1 MRTLRTLALCALS
14 VGASLALPGL
24 ALADDTILS
33 TSSSMDGIAQDEEGS
48 DDDDFLDDL
57 LGETDGGGDSVKDEM
72 DAVRSGDIGD
82 TVGARNEEVIL
93 LADEKRERR
102 VIKTIQRKN
111 FMKIDRWELSPHVA
125 FVAND
130 PFLNRYIA
138 GAGIARHIT
147 EVFAV
152 ELTADFS
159 PDLAEGDWKP
169 LTKQLVEENRVS
181 PDISKLTYFGALTFQ
196 FSPIYGKVA
205 VVGREIITFDIYGQ
219 FGMGMTRT
227 ADDLTALQAEGD
239 PRAQS
244 TQFQIHPT
252 TNFGGGLR
260 IGFSPNISA
269 RVEGRSMVYIETV
282 NATTLEMKNNFILQ
296 AAISFFLPS
305 MKR

>member
-1 MRTLRTLALCALS
+1 MRTLRTLAVSAC
-14 VGASLALPGL
+14 LALPGL
-24 ALADDTILS
+24 ALASDLDDSDLAAL
-33 TSSSMDGIAQDEEGS
+33 DGVAQSDDEEEGS
-48 DDDDFLDDL
+48 DDEDDFLDDI
-57 LGETDGGGDSVKDEM
+57 LGGSDSEDSIQDEV
-72 DAVRSGDIGD
+72 DAVRSGELGD
-82 TVGARNEEVIL
+82 TIGARDEELIIL
-93 LADEKRERR
+93 EDERGQRR
-102 VIKTIQRKN
+102 IIKTIQRKN
-111 FMKIDRWELSPHVA
+111 FMKIDRWELSPHIA

-138 GAGIARHIT
+138 GVGIANHIT
-147 EVFAV
+147 EVFAIEV
-152 ELTADFS
+152 TADFS
-159 PDLAEGDWKP
+159 PDLEEGDWKP

-205 VVGREIITFDIYGQ
+205 VVGREIISFDIYGQ
-219 FGMGMTRT
+219 FGMGITRT

-244 TQFQIHPT
+244 TQFQMHPT

-296 AAISFFLPS
+296 GAVSFFLPA